1 MKFGV
6 IAGFTEHHTPEMMAA
21 TGRVAEERGF
31 HSIWAA
37 EHVLLFE
44 DYAPRYPYSADGRVP
59 GGTVGLLDPFTA
71 LGWVAAHTSRIRL
84 GTGICLVPQRNPVY
98 TAKNVADL
106 DYLSGGRVDFGVGIG
121 WLREEFEAL
130 GVPFAGRAAR
140 TCDYIRLMQ
149 SLWCDEAPQY
159 TGEFH
164 TLPECSF
171 GPRPV
176 QQPHPPIIFGGHSEP
191 ALRRV
196 AELGQGWYAH
206 NLLPEEAAPGLAA
219 LSKLLDERGRARAE
233 VQRIVSPFFQSVDR
247 AVLERYRDLAVD
259 QVLLPLIAA
268 DADALERRGDEL
280 AALIT
285 GIA

>member
-1 MKFGV
+1 M
-6 IAGFTEHHTPEMMAA
+6 
-21 TGRVAEERGF
+21 
-31 HSIWAA
+31 
-37 EHVLLFE
+37 
-44 DYAPRYPYSADGRVP
+44 
-59 GGTVGLLDPFTA
+59 
-71 LGWVAAHTSRIRL
+71 
-84 GTGICLVPQRNPVY
+84 
-98 TAKNVADL
+98 
-106 DYLSGGRVDFGVGIG
+106 
-121 WLREEFEAL
+121 
-130 GVPFAGRAAR
+130 
-140 TCDYIRLMQ
+140 
-149 SLWCDEAPQY
+149 
-159 TGEFH
+159 
-164 TLPECSF
+164 
-171 GPRPV
+171 
-176 QQPHPPIIFGGHSEP
+176 
-191 ALRRV
+191 